1 MELQYYETIRE
12 TGHLQVRFEPVLSP
26 AGVFPAHWHEYV
38 EILYIK
44 NGVLSAIVQT
54 VEYELHTGDLMIIN
68 SGDLH
73 MTRTP
78 DCHYLI
84 LQISARQ
91 LRSYLP
97 DFDQLRFD
105 TLIPYTKSR
114 QNTQLFSALHA
125 METIFQEQPHHYEL
139 LFTARL
145 YEFLYI
151 LCRDHCTTTAS
162 AVAADIDRDRLRITR
177 AMQWVREHYQE
188 NLTLDTAAS
197 LLAVSREY
205 FCRLFKKYTGQTFLE
220 YLNDVR
226 TIHLAKDL
234 SACDDTITSLMEKH
248 GLTNYKVFLRTFR
261 KLYGTSPQKFRKGK
275 S

>member
-44 NGVLSAIVQT
+44 DGVLSAIVQA

-78 DCHYLI
+78 GCHYLI

-105 TLIPYTKSR
+105 TLIPYTKSK
-114 QNTQLFSALHA
+114 QNAQLFSALLA

-151 LCRDHCTTTAS
+151 LLFSSHFSLPYLHNILYTKNFCFHIYILS
-162 AVAADIDRDRLRITR
+162 LHV
-177 AMQWVREHYQE
+177 YQ
-188 NLTLDTAAS
+188 
-197 LLAVSREY
+197 
-205 FCRLFKKYTGQTFLE
+205 
-220 YLNDVR
+220 
-226 TIHLAKDL
+226 I
-234 SACDDTITSLMEKH
+234 SLMH
-248 GLTNYKVFLRTFR
+248 SY
-261 KLYGTSPQKFRKGK
+261 S
-275 S
+275 

>member
-1 MELQYYETIRE
+1 
-12 TGHLQVRFEPVLSP
+12 
-26 AGVFPAHWHEYV
+26 
-38 EILYIK
+38 
-44 NGVLSAIVQT
+44 
-54 VEYELHTGDLMIIN
+54 
-68 SGDLH
+68 

-78 DCHYLI
+78 GCHYLI

-105 TLIPYTKSR
+105 TLIPYTKSK
-114 QNTQLFSALHA
+114 QNAQLFSALLA

-162 AVAADIDRDRLRITR
+162 TVTADSDRDRLRITR
-177 AMQWVREHYQE
+177 VMQWIREHYQE

>member
-44 NGVLSAIVQT
+44 DGVLSAIVQA

-78 DCHYLI
+78 GCHYLI

-105 TLIPYTKSR
+105 TLS
-114 QNTQLFSALHA
+114 
-125 METIFQEQPHHYEL
+125 
-139 LFTARL
+139 
-145 YEFLYI
+145 
-151 LCRDHCTTTAS
+151 CC
-162 AVAADIDRDRLRITR
+162 
-177 AMQWVREHYQE
+177 
-188 NLTLDTAAS
+188 
-197 LLAVSREY
+197 
-205 FCRLFKKYTGQTFLE
+205 
-220 YLNDVR
+220 
-226 TIHLAKDL
+226 
-234 SACDDTITSLMEKH
+234 
-248 GLTNYKVFLRTFR
+248 
-261 KLYGTSPQKFRKGK
+261 SPQDYMNFYIFSVGITAPLLLPLSQPTVIVTDCGLPVSCNGSGNIIRKI
-275 S
+275 